1 MNIAEE
7 IRRLCRE
14 KNAIIMAHYYQR
26 PEIQD
31 IADFVGDSLALAQVA
46 AKTDADIIVMCG
58 VHFMAETAKILCP
71 DKKVLIP
78 APEAGCSLADSCK
91 AADLAAWKVA
101 HPNHMVVSYVNTSA
115 AVKAL
120 TDVVV
125 TSSNALKI
133 VKQLPE
139 DRPILFGP
147 DQNLGGYINRMTG
160 RSMELWNGGCH
171 VHARFSEE
179 ALLALKEQYPTAK
192 VLAHPECKQSILQ
205 HADVIG
211 STQALLDY
219 AKQSMADT
227 KNSLP
232 FREGM
237 GVGSLLAIGEIGL
250 DYHWDTTF
258 KEQQHEALRE
268 QMRWAE
274 QYHLPVM
281 IHSRDATEDTL
292 KILREFPTVKGV
304 MHCFSG
310 SHEVAQQV
318 VEMGYYLGIGGVLT
332 FKNCKLAEHL
342 VGIPLERLVL
352 ETDAPYMAPVPHRGK
367 RNESRWMWYVVERLA
382 QVYNCTPEHV
392 NEVTTANAKA
402 LFVINL

>member
-1 MNIAEE
+1 
-7 IRRLCRE
+7 
-14 KNAIIMAHYYQR
+14 MAHYYQR

-31 IADFVGDSLALAQVA
+31 VADFVGDSLALAQQA

-101 HPNHMVVSYVNTSA
+101 HPDHMVVSYVNTSA

-139 DRPILFGP
+139 DKPILFGP

-160 RSMELWNGGCH
+160 RKMDLWNGGCH

-179 ALLALKEQYPTAK
+179 ALLQLKAQYPNAK

-211 STQALLDY
+211 STQALLNY
-219 AKQSMADT
+219 AIA
-227 KNSLP
+227 NS
-232 FREGM
+232 
-237 GVGSLLAIGEIGL
+237 SLERPISNSPSPIANSQFI
-250 DYHWDTTF
+250 
-258 KEQQHEALRE
+258 
-268 QMRWAE
+268 
-274 QYHLPVM
+274 V
-281 IHSRDATEDTL
+281 ATESG
-292 KILREFPTVKGV
+292 ILHEMQKACPEVEF
-304 MHCFSG
+304 
-310 SHEVAQQV
+310 
-318 VEMGYYLGIGGVLT
+318 I
-332 FKNCKLAEHL
+332 
-342 VGIPLERLVL
+342 
-352 ETDAPYMAPVPHRGK
+352 PVPAEGGGC
-367 RNESRWMWYVVERLA
+367 NECEYMRM
-382 QVYNCTPEHV
+382 CTLQNLRDCLFYEN
-392 NEVTTANAKA
+392 NEVIVDQNIAKEA
-402 LFVINL
+402 IRPIQRMLEMS

>member
-1 MNIAEE
+1 MNNLSEQ
-7 IRRLCRE
+7 IRTLCQE

-31 IADFVGDSLALAQVA
+31 VADFVGDSLALAQQA

-91 AADLAAWKVA
+91 AADLAAWKAA
-101 HPNHMVVSYVNTSA
+101 HPDHMVVSYVNTSA

-139 DRPILFGP
+139 DKPILFGP

-160 RSMELWNGGCH
+160 RKMDLWNGGCH

-179 ALLALKEQYPTAK
+179 ALLALKEQYPDAK
-192 VLAHPECKQSILQ
+192 VLAHPECKASILQ

-211 STQALLDY
+211 STQALLNY
-219 AKQSMADT
+219 AIA
-227 KNSLP
+227 NS
-232 FREGM
+232 
-237 GVGSLLAIGEIGL
+237 SLERPISNSEASHIQYIIATESGILHEMQKACPEVEFIAVPAIMDDMTICQCNECEYMRMCTLENLYNCLRYEIGEIIV
-250 DYHWDTTF
+250 D
-258 KEQQHEALRE
+258 EAI
-268 QMRWAE
+268 AK
-274 QYHLPVM
+274 
-281 IHSRDATEDTL
+281 DAIRPIQRML
-292 KILREFPTVKGV
+292 
-304 MHCFSG
+304 
-310 SHEVAQQV
+310 
-318 VEMGYYLGIGGVLT
+318 EM
-332 FKNCKLAEHL
+332 
-342 VGIPLERLVL
+342 
-352 ETDAPYMAPVPHRGK
+352 
-367 RNESRWMWYVVERLA
+367 S
-382 QVYNCTPEHV
+382 
-392 NEVTTANAKA
+392 
-402 LFVINL
+402 

>member
-1 MNIAEE
+1 MNIVEH
-7 IRRLCRE
+7 IRTLCKE

-31 IADFVGDSLALAQVA
+31 IAHFVGDSLALAQVA

-91 AADLAAWKVA
+91 AADLAAWKKA
-101 HPNHMVVSYVNTSA
+101 HPDHMIVSYVNTSA

-139 DRPILFGP
+139 DKPILFGP

-160 RSMELWNGGCH
+160 RTMDLWNGGCH

-179 ALLALKEQYPTAK
+179 ALLALKAQYPNAK
-192 VLAHPECKQSILQ
+192 VLAHPECKATILQ

-219 AKQSMADT
+219 AKNANRQSPIT
-227 KNSLP
+227 NSQFIVVTESGILHEMQKACP
-232 FREGM
+232 EVEFIAVPAVMDDLTICQCNECEYMRM
-237 GVGSLLAIGEIGL
+237 CTLQNLHDCLL
-250 DYHWDTTF
+250 
-258 KEQQHEALRE
+258 
-268 QMRWAE
+268 
-274 QYHLPVM
+274 
-281 IHSRDATEDTL
+281 
-292 KILREFPTVKGV
+292 
-304 MHCFSG
+304 
-310 SHEVAQQV
+310 
-318 VEMGYYLGIGGVLT
+318 
-332 FKNCKLAEHL
+332 
-342 VGIPLERLVL
+342 
-352 ETDAPYMAPVPHRGK
+352 
-367 RNESRWMWYVVERLA
+367 NESNEIVVDE
-382 QVYNCTPEHV
+382 TI
-392 NEVTTANAKA
+392 AKDA
-402 LFVINL
+402 IRPIQRMLEMS

>member
-7 IRRLCRE
+7 IRCLCRE

-91 AADLAAWKVA
+91 AADLAAWKAA
-101 HPNHMVVSYVNTSA
+101 HPDHMVVSYVNTSA

-139 DRPILFGP
+139 DKPILFGP

-160 RSMELWNGGCH
+160 RKMDLWNGGCH

-179 ALLALKEQYPTAK
+179 ALLQLKDQYADAP
-192 VLAHPECKQSILQ
+192 VLAHPECKAAILQ
-205 HADVIG
+205 HADIIG
-211 STQALLDY
+211 STQALLNY
-219 AKQSMADT
+219 AKAHPEHKSFLVVTESGILHEMQKTCPEVEFIPVPA
-227 KNSLP
+227 
-232 FREGM
+232 EGGGCNECEYM
-237 GVGSLLAIGEIGL
+237 RMCTLENLYNCLRDEIGEIIV
-250 DYHWDTTF
+250 D
-258 KEQQHEALRE
+258 EAI
-268 QMRWAE
+268 AK
-274 QYHLPVM
+274 
-281 IHSRDATEDTL
+281 DAIRPIQRML
-292 KILREFPTVKGV
+292 
-304 MHCFSG
+304 
-310 SHEVAQQV
+310 
-318 VEMGYYLGIGGVLT
+318 EM
-332 FKNCKLAEHL
+332 
-342 VGIPLERLVL
+342 
-352 ETDAPYMAPVPHRGK
+352 
-367 RNESRWMWYVVERLA
+367 S
-382 QVYNCTPEHV
+382 
-392 NEVTTANAKA
+392 
-402 LFVINL
+402 

>member
-78 APEAGCSLADSCK
+78 ALEAGCSLADSCK
-91 AADLAAWKVA
+91 AADLAAWKAA
-101 HPNHMVVSYVNTSA
+101 HPDHMVVSYVNTSA

-139 DRPILFGP
+139 DKPILFGP

-160 RSMELWNGGCH
+160 RKMDLWNGGCH

-179 ALLALKEQYPTAK
+179 ALLQLKEQYPNAK

-211 STQALLDY
+211 STQALLNY
-219 AKQSMADT
+219 AIA
-227 KNSLP
+227 NS
-232 FREGM
+232 
-237 GVGSLLAIGEIGL
+237 SLERPISNSEASHIQYIIATESGILHEMQKACPEVEFIAVPAVMDDMTICQCNECEYMRMCTIENLYNCLRDEMGEIIV
-250 DYHWDTTF
+250 D
-258 KEQQHEALRE
+258 EAI
-268 QMRWAE
+268 AK
-274 QYHLPVM
+274 
-281 IHSRDATEDTL
+281 DAIRPIQRML
-292 KILREFPTVKGV
+292 
-304 MHCFSG
+304 
-310 SHEVAQQV
+310 
-318 VEMGYYLGIGGVLT
+318 EM
-332 FKNCKLAEHL
+332 
-342 VGIPLERLVL
+342 
-352 ETDAPYMAPVPHRGK
+352 
-367 RNESRWMWYVVERLA
+367 S
-382 QVYNCTPEHV
+382 
-392 NEVTTANAKA
+392 
-402 LFVINL
+402 

>member
-1 MNIAEE
+1 MNNLSEQ
-7 IRRLCRE
+7 IRTLCQE

-31 IADFVGDSLALAQVA
+31 VADFVGDSLALAQQA

-91 AADLAAWKVA
+91 AADLAAWKAA
-101 HPNHMVVSYVNTSA
+101 HPDHMVVSYVNTSA

-139 DRPILFGP
+139 DKPILFGP

-160 RSMELWNGGCH
+160 RKMDLWNGGCH

-179 ALLALKEQYPTAK
+179 ALLALKEQYPDAK
-192 VLAHPECKQSILQ
+192 VLAHPECKASILQ

-219 AKQSMADT
+219 AKKSVQ
-227 KNSLP
+227 SLP
-232 FREGM
+232 LQGESEGASFIVVTESGILHEM
-237 GVGSLLAIGEIGL
+237 QKACPEVEFIAVPAIMDDMTICQCNECEYMRMCTLENLYNCLRDEIGEIIV
-250 DYHWDTTF
+250 D
-258 KEQQHEALRE
+258 EAI
-268 QMRWAE
+268 AK
-274 QYHLPVM
+274 
-281 IHSRDATEDTL
+281 DAIRPIQRML
-292 KILREFPTVKGV
+292 
-304 MHCFSG
+304 
-310 SHEVAQQV
+310 
-318 VEMGYYLGIGGVLT
+318 EM
-332 FKNCKLAEHL
+332 
-342 VGIPLERLVL
+342 
-352 ETDAPYMAPVPHRGK
+352 
-367 RNESRWMWYVVERLA
+367 S
-382 QVYNCTPEHV
+382 
-392 NEVTTANAKA
+392 
-402 LFVINL
+402 

>member
-1 MNIAEE
+1 MNIVEQ
-7 IRRLCRE
+7 IRTLCQE

-31 IADFVGDSLALAQVA
+31 VAHFVGDSLALAQVA

-91 AADLAAWKVA
+91 AADLAAWKAA
-101 HPNHMVVSYVNTSA
+101 HPDHMVVSYVNTSA

-139 DRPILFGP
+139 DKPILFGP

-160 RSMELWNGGCH
+160 REMDLWNGGCH

-179 ALLALKEQYPTAK
+179 ALLALKAQYPNAK
-192 VLAHPECKQSILQ
+192 VLAHPECKATILQ

-219 AKQSMADT
+219 AKNANRQSPITNNQFIVVTESGILHEMQKACPEVEFIAVPAVMDDLT
-227 KNSLP
+227 ICQCNECEYMRMCTLQNLHDC
-232 FREGM
+232 
-237 GVGSLLAIGEIGL
+237 LL
-250 DYHWDTTF
+250 
-258 KEQQHEALRE
+258 
-268 QMRWAE
+268 
-274 QYHLPVM
+274 
-281 IHSRDATEDTL
+281 
-292 KILREFPTVKGV
+292 
-304 MHCFSG
+304 
-310 SHEVAQQV
+310 
-318 VEMGYYLGIGGVLT
+318 
-332 FKNCKLAEHL
+332 
-342 VGIPLERLVL
+342 
-352 ETDAPYMAPVPHRGK
+352 
-367 RNESRWMWYVVERLA
+367 NESNEIVVDE
-382 QVYNCTPEHV
+382 TI
-392 NEVTTANAKA
+392 AKDA
-402 LFVINL
+402 IRPIQRMLEMS